1 MPRRVVHFLGPVAIR
16 RCGVGCRSAR
26 LVGVAVI
33 DLVFVL
39 VTLVVF
45 GLLALAAKGAEKL

>member
-1 MPRRVVHFLGPVAIR
+1 MRRGVHFRRPVEIR
-16 RCGVGCRSAR
+16 RCGAGCRTAH

>member
-1 MPRRVVHFLGPVAIR
+1 VDIR
-16 RCGVGCRSAR
+16 RCGVGCRTAH

>member
-1 MPRRVVHFLGPVAIR
+1 MFTSRVRWGARRGGVR
-16 RCGVGCRSAR
+16 RRRAH